1 MIITPVRHPR
11 PRLILLKP
19 SPAQP
24 RRAQPSHMCASFT
37 EPQPCPCHQKNWNLF
52 AVNVVLAASSGFHL
66 ARKVNA
72 DYIGYGIDLK

>member
-24 RRAQPSHMCASFT
+24 SPAEPNPAICAPLSLSRNRAHAT
-37 EPQPCPCHQKNWNLF
+37 
-52 AVNVVLAASSGFHL
+52 
-66 ARKVNA
+66 RKT
-72 DYIGYGIDLK
+72 GTFSR